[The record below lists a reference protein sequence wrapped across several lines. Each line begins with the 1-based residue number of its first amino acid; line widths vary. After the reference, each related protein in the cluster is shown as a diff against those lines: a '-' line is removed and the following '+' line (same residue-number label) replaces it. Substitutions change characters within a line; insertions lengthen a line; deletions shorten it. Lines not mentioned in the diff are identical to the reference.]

1 MLTNC
6 DIIGLGDK
14 MIENRLKQLRKEN
27 GLTQKELADKL
38 NISKGSIAM
47 YETGKR
53 SPDNEILSVIADFFD
68 VSTDYLLGRTNIKRY
83 SEEILAFNTTEDLTD
98 DDLKL
103 VRDLIEALKSKNAK
117 NK

>member
-1 MLTNC
+1 M
-6 DIIGLGDK
+6 ILGDD
-14 MIENRLKQLRKEN
+14 MIEDRLKQLRKEN
-27 GLTQKELADKL
+27 SLTQKELADKL

-53 SPDNEILSVIADFFD
+53 SPDNEILSIIADFFD
-68 VSTDYLLGRTNIKRY
+68 VSTDYLLGRSNIRRY
-83 SEEILAFNTTEDLTD
+83 SEEILAFNTTEHLTD

-103 VRDLIEALKSKNAK
+103 VKDLIETLKHKNIQ